1 MTNSSPTE
9 KRRNKQFIIN
19 NSEVLKQ
26 YAITNQKKLGQ
37 GIILLNLLLI
47 ENDILKLQ
55 DIRDLG
61 KAEPLH
67 DRPLPSGEDRQLSLK
82 QPIAYIPLVNFWFKI
97 IRLKIKKK
105 YDIDIK
111 KDYNLESKFLL
122 VFVKDTTLESFSIYS
137 VKLV

>member
-1 MTNSSPTE
+1 MTYFSPIE

-19 NSEVLKQ
+19 NSEALKK
-26 YAITNQKKLGQ
+26 YAITNQKNLGL
-37 GIILLNLLLI
+37 GIIILNLLLI
-47 ENDILKLQ
+47 ENDILKAQ
-55 DIRDLG
+55 DIC
-61 KAEPLH
+61 
-67 DRPLPSGEDRQLSLK
+67 DRPSPSGEARQLSLK
-82 QPIAYIPLVNFWFKI
+82 QPIAYIPLVNFWFKV

-122 VFVKDTTLESFSIYS
+122 IFVKDAALESFSIYS